1 MRRST
6 LFSASVATLS
16 IFYVAQN
23 VAVGSQPQPIVLMQ
37 EGITDEISNQPP
49 TATDLPP
56 QVTEPSQLLSGNQQI
71 SEEQQPKPDSTEPA
85 GVSAGKSET
94 PTEAAPTTDSS
105 AVASAEPETLRP
117 AEPAVVNVSSAV
129 IEYQYGVIQVGITAE
144 AGKITK
150 VQMLQGD
157 TGYGRDATYAS
168 LINATISA
176 QGTNFGNYS
185 GATFTTEAFRDAVAS
200 AISKL

>member
-6 LFSASVATLS
+6 FLSASVATLS

-23 VAVGSQPQPIVLMQ
+23 VAIGSQPQPIVLVQ
-37 EGITDEISNQPP
+37 EGNTDEISNQPP
-49 TATDLPP
+49 TAADLPP
-56 QVTEPSQLLSGNQQI
+56 EVTEPSQAVSENQQVPQ
-71 SEEQQPKPDSTEPA
+71 EQQPKPESTEPA
-85 GVSAGKSET
+85 GVSASEPEA
-94 PTEAAPTTDSS
+94 PTETVPTTDSS
-105 AVASAEPETLRP
+105 SVATAEPEAEQP
-117 AEPAVVNVSSAV
+117 AEPVVVNVSSAV

-144 AGKITK
+144 AGKITQ

-157 TGYGRDATYAS
+157 TGYGRGDTYAS

>member
-23 VAVGSQPQPIVLMQ
+23 VAVSSQPQPIVLMQ

-85 GVSAGKSET
+85 GVSAGKSEA

>member
-23 VAVGSQPQPIVLMQ
+23 VAVSSQPQPIVLMQ

-56 QVTEPSQLLSGNQQI
+56 QLTEPSQLLSGNQQT

-85 GVSAGKSET
+85 GVSAGKSEA

>member
-23 VAVGSQPQPIVLMQ
+23 VAVSSQPQPIVLVQ
-37 EGITDEISNQPP
+37 EGNTDEISNQPP

-85 GVSAGKSET
+85 GVSAGKSEA

>member
-23 VAVGSQPQPIVLMQ
+23 VAVSSQPQPIVLMQ

-85 GVSAGKSET
+85 GVSAGKSEA
-94 PTEAAPTTDSS
+94 PTEATPTTDSS